1 MTERT
6 NRRRAPEHFSTSIRK
21 VEPVGGD
28 VVRLY
33 FALERN
39 GARDDVFTVLM
50 PSASIPDAL
59 GNPCWQVKKMVHR
72 YRSSVP
78 FWADASAIGC
88 SDYCLRDFPLA
99 VASRVAI

>member
-1 MTERT
+1 MKGGSHDGAKKPAA
-6 NRRRAPEHFSTSIRK
+6 RARAFSTSIRK

-39 GARDDVFTVLM
+39 GAWDDVFTVLM

-59 GNPCWQVKKMVHR
+59 GFAVT
-72 YRSSVP
+72 
-78 FWADASAIGC
+78 SAREIK
-88 SDYCLRDFPLA
+88 LEAAA
-99 VASRVAI
+99 VAQTTH

>member
-6 NRRRAPEHFSTSIRK
+6 NRRRAPKHFSTSIRK

-28 VVRLY
+28 VVRIY

-39 GARDDVFTVLM
+39 GAWDDVFTVLM

-59 GNPCWQVKKMVHR
+59 GFAVT
-72 YRSSVP
+72 
-78 FWADASAIGC
+78 SAREIK
-88 SDYCLRDFPLA
+88 LEAAA
-99 VASRVAI
+99 VAQTAH